1 MNFLIIKL
9 SAIGDV
15 VLSLGFLDA
24 LRSAFPDAR
33 ITWVVE
39 EAASQIVLDHPA
51 LDRVIVS
58 RRKRWTRDFKHGRI
72 RSALRDI
79 SVFWE
84 ELRHEK
90 YDVVVDLQGLFK
102 SGILTFFSRGRRKIG
117 FHGTRELS
125 WVFLNE
131 RLPAY
136 DPDRH
141 AAMRYLDVAKYLG
154 ADVEPPRVFF
164 PVRENAAQE
173 ARRLV
178 ENVRRPLA
186 AVNPGAKWPTKL
198 WPVQNWQ
205 ELCSILTDEFGL
217 GVVLTGSP
225 DETEENKRIA
235 DSAPGVVDL
244 TGRTGLK
251 VLAEI
256 FRQCDL
262 VISPDTGPMHLA
274 AAVETPVVALFGPTA
289 PWRTGP
295 FGPGH
300 MVLRTGEDCSPCF
313 KKSCPDVRC
322 MTDLKP
328 KVVAEIVAG
337 KLGVRHV

>member
-1 MNFLIIKL
+1 MKFLVIKL

-15 VLSLGFLDA
+15 VLSLGFLEA
-24 LRSAFPDAR
+24 LRTAYPDAH

-39 EAASQIVLDHPA
+39 EAASDIVLDHPA

-58 RRKRWTRDFKHGRI
+58 RRKSWGRNI
-72 RSALRDI
+72 KRGRMSAALGDL
-79 SVFWE
+79 SAFLH
-84 ELRHEK
+84 ELRFEK

-102 SGILTFFSRGRRKIG
+102 SGILAFLSRGRRKIG

-125 WVFLNE
+125 WIFLNE

-136 DPDRH
+136 NPERH
-141 AAMRYLDVAKYLG
+141 AAMRYLDVAEYLG
-154 ADVEPPRVFF
+154 ANVKKPRVFF
-164 PVRENAAQE
+164 PVHEKAAEE
-173 ARRLV
+173 ARHLLV
-178 ENVRRPLA
+178 EAGKPLV

-198 WPVQNWQ
+198 WPERYWA
-205 ELCSILTDEFGL
+205 ELCRILTDDL
-217 GVVLTGSP
+217 GISVVLTGSP
-225 DETEENKRIA
+225 DEAPVNKRIA
-235 DSAPGVVDL
+235 DSAPGIIDL
-244 TGRTGLK
+244 TGKTKLK

-274 AAVETPVVALFGPTA
+274 AAVETPVMALFGPTA

-300 MVLRTGEDCSPCF
+300 MVLRTGDKCSPCF
-313 KKSCPDVRC
+313 KKSCPDVKC
-322 MTDLKP
+322 MNDLKP
-328 KVVAEIVAG
+328 KVVAEIVNG
-337 KLGVRHV
+337 KLGVRDV